1 MSERYQ
7 VRPNRVGEWCV
18 VDTRTDCTE
27 LIIDEVNAKLAAALL
42 NTQANELREAQ
53 VDAAA
58 LRVAMKEARK
68 LTLTELNTNFAKVAT
83 FSVAFETLMNEA
95 LESTTAGADLLRNY
109 EHAQQVF
116 RALEQLVAPFDVADE
131 LSIDEKVG
139 IVIDTLEDQSAELRA
154 ALIDIRDLDDD
165 GALKTGEIAVEAL
178 ESTTAGAE
186 LLRNYEHAQQVFKS
200 LEQIVAPFDIAD
212 ELSIDERVGMIIGT
226 LKDQN
231 AKLRTA
237 LTEANTVTL
246 ELTVQ
251 SRLSAA
257 GPGVKISNIC
267 LHALGLITDEEF
279 EALKGE

>member
-1 MSERYQ
+1 MSDQMIVLAEDYNNK
-7 VRPNRVGEWCV
+7 NREI
-18 VDTRTDCTE
+18 TR
-27 LIIDEVNAKLAAALL
+27 L
-42 NTQANELREAQ
+42 QRELREAQ
-53 VDAAA
+53 EEAAVMRNVLITIRDMDDVDASN
-58 LRVAMKEARK
+58 LC
-68 LTLTELNTNFAKVAT
+68 T
-83 FSVAFETLMNEA
+83 
-95 LESTTAGADLLRNY
+95 
-109 EHAQQVF
+109 
-116 RALEQLVAPFDVADE
+116 
-131 LSIDEKVG
+131 
-139 IVIDTLEDQSAELRA
+139 
-154 ALIDIRDLDDD
+154 
-165 GALKTGEIAVEAL
+165 EAL